1 MKSNAVKKI
10 NVLLVAPSMRI
21 TGGQAVQ
28 AKRLFDAFARNE
40 QIRIIFLPNNP
51 ELKTFSFLQKIKF
64 IRTLAASLK
73 FWFSLFKETGKA
85 DVVHVFSAAM
95 TGYLIA
101 TLPPLFFAKLC
112 GKKAILNYHS
122 GDAEQHIEN
131 WKLSALPTMK
141 KFDEVVV
148 PSQFLV
154 DVFARYN
161 LQAKAIFN
169 SVETEKFV
177 FRARTPLKPVFLS
190 NRNFEAHYRV
200 ADCLR
205 AFQLISEK
213 ISEAELIV
221 AGFGSE
227 EAQLKKLTQDLRLK
241 NVEFVGRV
249 EQDQMPEIYNR
260 ADVYLNSSVVDNMPL
275 SIIEAFACGLPV
287 VSTDAGGISYIVKDG
302 KNGVLVKTKDFE
314 NLANKAIQLLENQGL
329 ANRLIENARNEC
341 EKYSAEKVKENWTKL
356 YLRLSKKGE

>member
-1 MKSNAVKKI
+1 MENNAAKKI
-10 NVLLVAPSMRI
+10 NVLLVAPSMRVP
-21 TGGQAVQ
+21 GGQAVQ
-28 AKRLFDAFARNE
+28 AKRLFDAFARDE
-40 QIRIIFLPNNP
+40 QIRIKFLPNNP
-51 ELKTFSFLQKIKF
+51 ELKNFSFLQKIKF
-64 IRTLAASLK
+64 VRTIAASLK
-73 FWFSLFKETGKA
+73 FWFSLLKETGKS

-101 TLPPLFFAKLC
+101 TLPPLFFAKLF
-112 GKKAILNYHS
+112 GKKTILHYHS
-122 GDAEQHIEN
+122 GDAELHIEN

-141 KFDEVVV
+141 KFDEIVV

-154 DVFARYN
+154 DVFARYD
-161 LQAKAIFN
+161 LRAKAIYN

-205 AFQLISEK
+205 AFRLIGEK
-213 ISEAELIV
+213 FPEAELIV

-227 EAQLKKLTQDLRLK
+227 EARLKKLASDLRLK

-249 EQDQMPEIYNR
+249 EQDRMPEIYDR

-287 VSTDAGGISYIVKDG
+287 VSTDAGGISYIVEDE
-302 KNGVLVKTKDFE
+302 KNGLLVKTEDFE
-314 NLANKAIQLLENQGL
+314 NLANKAIRLLENQDL
-329 ANRLIENARNEC
+329 ALELIKNARDEC
-341 EKYSAEKVKENWTKL
+341 EKYSAEKVKENWTEI
-356 YLRLSKKGE
+356 YLRLAG